1 MAEITAPGNANVVS
15 EGRIGPK
22 SHASLP
28 SDNLFCYSLGSMSP
42 SPVKFIAL
50 ISAILLFTGG
60 ESRAIISGSDAAT
73 GEFPWIAGIV
83 QKGAFVSPALVGG
96 GALIGDQWVITAAHS
111 VERLSP
117 ASIEVWLG
125 SNDLEDPAGRV
136 VRNVLAVFIHPDF
149 ATGAGTSENDL
160 ALLLLDQP
168 VAGFPLLPVLDDPLL
183 LLTGDAVTVAGWG
196 TSTAGLAEPTPI
208 LQKAPAEIISNED
221 ATIVFGPV
229 ITPVHLAA
237 VDPDEIA
244 TPCVGDSGGP
254 LIKEIAGI
262 DTLVGVVSFG
272 SADCNDAS
280 LPAIYTRVPLFASWI
295 DEQLDL
301 TATPPGLT
309 LTGKGRQIRSSAK
322 PRENNGTDFGELRR
336 PGSQRTRSFSVNNAG
351 SGLLTA
357 RSIQLTGKGF
367 RLRQTPATLV
377 GAESASSLKVT
388 FRAPRGKKRFRSRVQ
403 ILTNDPARPVY
414 SLKLEAMVR

>member
-1 MAEITAPGNANVVS
+1 MRMFLS
-15 EGRIGPK
+15 EGASCCPK
-22 SHASLP
+22 SHAGLSP
-28 SDNLFCYSLGSMSP
+28 DNLFCYSISPMSRTFA
-42 SPVKFIAL
+42 KLLAL
-50 ISAILLFTGG
+50 IPAILLFTGG
-60 ESRAIISGSDAAT
+60 KSGAIISGTDAST

-83 QKGAFVSPALVGG
+83 QKGAFVSPALIGG
-96 GALIGDQWVITAAHS
+96 GSLIGDQWVITAAHS
-111 VERLSP
+111 VEMLGA

-125 SNDLEDPAGRV
+125 SNDLENPAGRV

-168 VAGFPLLPVLDDPLL
+168 VSGFPLLPVLDDPLA

-196 TSTAGLAEPTPI
+196 TSTPGLAEPTTV

-221 ATIVFGPV
+221 ATVVFGPV

-244 TPCVGDSGGP
+244 TPCVGDSGSP
-254 LIKEIAGI
+254 LVKMIGGI
-262 DTLVGVVSFG
+262 DTLVGLVSFG

-280 LPAIYTRVPLFASWI
+280 LPTIYTRIPLFAPWI
-295 DEQLDL
+295 GEHLDL

-309 LTGKGRQIRSSAK
+309 LTGKGRRIGSGAK
-322 PRENNGTDFGELRR
+322 PKENNGTDFGELKR
-336 PGSQRTRSFSVNNAG
+336 PGRQRTRTFAVSNAG

-357 RSIQLTGKGF
+357 RSTQLAGKGF
-367 RLRQTPATLV
+367 RLREVPATLI
-377 GAESASSLKVT
+377 GTGSANSLKVT
-388 FRAPRGKKRFRSRVQ
+388 FRAPRGKKRFRSQVR
-403 ILTNDPARPVY
+403 ILTNDPAQPIY
-414 SLKLEAMVR
+414 ALKLEARVR

>member
-1 MAEITAPGNANVVS
+1 
-15 EGRIGPK
+15 
-22 SHASLP
+22 
-28 SDNLFCYSLGSMSP
+28 MSP

-50 ISAILLFTGG
+50 ISALLLFTGG
-60 ESRAIISGSDAAT
+60 ESRAIISGTDAAT

-83 QKGAFVSPALVGG
+83 QKGAFVSPALIGG
-96 GALIGDQWVITAAHS
+96 GALIGDQWIITAAHS
-111 VERLSP
+111 VDTLSA

-125 SNDLEDPAGRV
+125 SNDLGDPAGRV
-136 VRNVLAVFIHPDF
+136 VRNVLAIFIHPDF
-149 ATGAGTSENDL
+149 AAGAGTSENDL
-160 ALLLLDQP
+160 ALLLLDVP

-196 TSTAGLAEPTPI
+196 TSTAGLAEPTPV
-208 LQKAPAEIISNED
+208 LQKAPAELISNED

-244 TPCVGDSGGP
+244 TPCVGDSGSP

-262 DTLVGVVSFG
+262 DTLVGLVSFG
-272 SADCNDAS
+272 SADCDDAS

-301 TATPPGLT
+301 TATPPGLS
-309 LTGKGRQIRSSAK
+309 LTGKGRRIRSGAK
-322 PRENNGTDFGELRR
+322 PGESNGTHFGELRR
-336 PGSQRTRSFSVNNAG
+336 PGSQRTRTFAVSNVG
-351 SGLLTA
+351 TGLLTA
-357 RSIQLTGKGF
+357 RSVQLAGKGF
-367 RLRQTPATLV
+367 RLRQTPATLI
-377 GAESASSLKVT
+377 GAGSTSSLKVT
-388 FRAPRGKKRFRSRVQ
+388 FRAPRGKKRFRSQVQ

-414 SLKLEAMVR
+414 SLKLEAKVR

>member
-1 MAEITAPGNANVVS
+1 
-15 EGRIGPK
+15 
-22 SHASLP
+22 
-28 SDNLFCYSLGSMSP
+28 MSP

-50 ISAILLFTGG
+50 ISAILLLTVG
-60 ESRAIISGSDAAT
+60 ESRAIISGTDAAT

-83 QKGAFVSPALVGG
+83 QKGAFVSPALIGG
-96 GALIGDQWVITAAHS
+96 GSLIGDQWVITAAHS
-111 VERLSP
+111 VERLGA

-149 ATGAGTSENDL
+149 ATNEGTSENDL

-237 VDPDEIA
+237 VDPDETA
-244 TPCVGDSGGP
+244 TPCVGDSGSP
-254 LIKEIAGI
+254 LIKEIAGV
-262 DTLVGVVSFG
+262 DTLIGLVSFG
-272 SADCNDAS
+272 SADCSDAS
-280 LPAIYTRVPLFASWI
+280 LPTIYTRIPLFAPWI
-295 DEQLDL
+295 EEHLSL

-309 LTGKGRQIRSSAK
+309 LTGKGRPVASGARPK
-322 PRENNGTDFGELRR
+322 ETNGTDFGELSR
-336 PGSQRTRSFSVNNAG
+336 PGRQRTRTFAVNNAG
-351 SGLLTA
+351 TGLLTA
-357 RSIQLTGKGF
+357 RSTQLTGKGF
-367 RLRQTPATLV
+367 RLRQAPPALV
-377 GAESASSLKVT
+377 GAQSVSSLKVT
-388 FRAPRGKKRFRSRVQ
+388 FRAPRGKKHFRSRVQ

-414 SLKLEAMVR
+414 SIKLEARVR